1 MTTRECV
8 ANRILQLCQERNMA
22 VNALAR
28 SAGMPPSTIK
38 NILNGSS
45 KNPGVSTIK
54 MICDGF
60 GITLM
65 EFFATEKFQHLEQE
79 IR

>member
-65 EFFATEKFQHLEQE
+65 EFFSTENFQYLEQE

>member
-22 VNALAR
+22 VNALAN
-28 SAGMPPSTIK
+28 SAGVPPSTIK
-38 NILNGSS
+38 NILNGAS

-60 GITLM
+60 GITLT
-65 EFFATEKFQHLEQE
+65 EFFATEKFQYLEQE